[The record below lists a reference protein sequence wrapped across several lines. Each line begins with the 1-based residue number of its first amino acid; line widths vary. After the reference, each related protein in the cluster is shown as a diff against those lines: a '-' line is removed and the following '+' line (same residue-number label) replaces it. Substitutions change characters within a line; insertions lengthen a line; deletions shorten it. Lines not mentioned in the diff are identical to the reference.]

1 MSSAKSPKS
10 SNESTH
16 AGKDVSSRLT
26 HGECALVSKP
36 IRLRGNLLNMNGH
49 FTGTLKRGSYEL
61 VASGEVDKRLT
72 LGWGRNLSL
81 LICFVVCSD

>member
-1 MSSAKSPKS
+1 MS
-10 SNESTH
+10 
-16 AGKDVSSRLT
+16 VLSSRNPF
-26 HGECALVSKP
+26 GFVAV
-36 IRLRGNLLNMNGH
+36 LLNMNGH

>member
-1 MSSAKSPKS
+1 MSSAKLPKS

-26 HGECALVSKP
+26 HGKCALVSKP
-36 IRLRGNLLNMNGH
+36 IRFRGILLNMNGH
-49 FTGTLKRGSYEL
+49 FTGTLKRGTYEL
-61 VASGEVDKRLT
+61 VASSVVDERLT
-72 LGWGRNLSL
+72 LGWGRSLSL